1 MFRAP
6 IGVSIMNTLSN
17 VIDTIIFAV
26 FFTLVGALL
35 ASSLILWF
43 YSDEKVLSVL
53 CFAVFGALCYITFSL
68 SNFRFKSEI
77 SELLFSLVKVLLAT
91 VLSFIGCYAAQY
103 TYDLAITSDSSYWI
117 LCLISVIFMVSQLI
131 SVFNNANKT
140 LELFNQLN
148 RLYKSAM

>member
-1 MFRAP
+1 
-6 IGVSIMNTLSN
+6 MNTLSN

-43 YSDEKVLSVL
+43 YADEKFLSVL
-53 CFAVFGALCYITFSL
+53 CFAVFGALCYVTFSL

-77 SELLFSLVKVLLAT
+77 SEFCFSLLKVFFAT
-91 VLSFIGCYAAQY
+91 ILSFIGLYAAQL

-117 LCLISVIFMVSQLI
+117 LCLISVLFIVSQLL
-131 SVFNNANKT
+131 SVFINANKT
-140 LELFNQLN
+140 LELSNQLS

>member
-1 MFRAP
+1 
-6 IGVSIMNTLSN
+6 MNTLSN

-43 YSDEKVLSVL
+43 YADEKFLSVL
-53 CFAVFGALCYITFSL
+53 CFAIFGALCYVTFSL
-68 SNFRFKSEI
+68 SNFRFKSEV
-77 SELLFSLVKVLLAT
+77 SELLFSLFSVIFAS
-91 VLSFIGCYAAQY
+91 VLSFIGCYAAQL

-117 LCLISVIFMVSQLI
+117 LCLISVVFMASQLL

-140 LELFNQLN
+140 LELSNQLSK
-148 RLYKSAM
+148 LYKSAM

>member
-1 MFRAP
+1 
-6 IGVSIMNTLSN
+6 MNTLSN

-43 YSDEKVLSVL
+43 YADEKFLSVL
-53 CFAVFGALCYITFSL
+53 CFAIFGALCYVTFSL

-77 SELLFSLVKVLLAT
+77 SELLFSLFSVIFAS
-91 VLSFIGCYAAQY
+91 VLSFIGCYAAQL

-117 LCLISVIFMVSQLI
+117 LCLISVVFMASQLL

-140 LELFNQLN
+140 LELSNQLSK
-148 RLYKSAM
+148 LYKSAM

>member
-1 MFRAP
+1 
-6 IGVSIMNTLSN
+6 MNTLSN

-43 YSDEKVLSVL
+43 YADEKFLSVL
-53 CFAVFGALCYITFSL
+53 CFAVFGVLCCITFSL

-77 SELLFSLVKVLLAT
+77 SELLFSLFSVIFAS
-91 VLSFIGCYAAQY
+91 VLSFIGCYAAQL

-117 LCLISVIFMVSQLI
+117 LCLISVVFMASQLL

-140 LELFNQLN
+140 LELSNQLSK
-148 RLYKSAM
+148 LYKSAM

>member
-1 MFRAP
+1 
-6 IGVSIMNTLSN
+6 MNTLSN

-43 YSDEKVLSVL
+43 YADEKFLSVL
-53 CFAVFGALCYITFSL
+53 SLAVFGALCYITFSL

-77 SELLFSLVKVLLAT
+77 SELLFSLFSVIFAS
-91 VLSFIGCYAAQY
+91 VLSFIGCYAAQF

-117 LCLISVIFMVSQLI
+117 LCLISVVFMASQLL

-140 LELFNQLN
+140 MKLYNQLYK
-148 RLYKSAM
+148 LYKSAM